1 MERKEVIDKIK
12 IRFDSLKN
20 ELKNELHDL
29 QTSLQQETKSSMGD
43 KYETQ
48 REMIQQEITRAQ
60 EQLAN
65 LENQIFVSDLNPN
78 YEYIQNGNIVEL
90 VFNKNTILVYIGV
103 SIGDVKIENK
113 LTIKTVSLSSPLGK
127 LLIGKQKGD
136 KIILNNNPY
145 LIQFCF

>member
-90 VFNKNTILVYIGV
+90 VFNKNTISVYIGV

-113 LTIKTVSLSSPLGK
+113 STIKTVSLSSPLGK

-145 LIQFCF
+145 LIQFCY

>member
-90 VFNKNTILVYIGV
+90 VFNKNTISVYIGV

-145 LIQFCF
+145 LIQFCY

>member
-90 VFNKNTILVYIGV
+90 VFNKNTISVYIGV

>member
-90 VFNKNTILVYIGV
+90 VFNKNTISVYIGV

-113 LTIKTVSLSSPLGK
+113 LIIKTVSLSSPLGK

-145 LIQFCF
+145 LIQFCY

>member
-145 LIQFCF
+145 LIQDCY